1 MPGSMLLVIIFLI
14 LLFHYLFFLNNILKG
29 LKHLNPCALN
39 KIPDEL
45 ISIVIPFRNE
55 SENIL
60 KCLEGISSQNYPNEK
75 YEAIFVNDFSDDDS
89 FEKIIN
95 AEKPSNIKILSV
107 PEDYSINAHKK
118 RAVRFGIE
126 NSAGEIIVTTDAD
139 CFHGKEWLNTLLKCM
154 DEKTG
159 LVSGPVEF
167 IESRSFFGNLQKLEF
182 AGLVLAGAGLIGINR
197 PTICNAANIAYRRK
211 AFKLVNG
218 FNDQMN
224 LSSGDDELLMQKIRK
239 ETDYCVKF
247 CFDKKAIVKT
257 QPNKNIKQF
266 YNQRK
271 RWASKGLFYADKFL
285 VVKLILIFLFYLS
298 LPVEF
303 VFTFFKPQL
312 FLPVFLLSI
321 TLKFY
326 FEFNIMKKGIRF
338 LFKEE
343 LLKCFIT
350 AEFIHIFYIII
361 AGISGLVGNFSWKG
375 RKVKR

>member
-1 MPGSMLLVIIFLI
+1 MLLIIIFLF
-14 LLFHYLFFLNNILKG
+14 LLLHYLFFLNNILKG
-29 LKHLNPCALN
+29 LRHLNPCTQN
-39 KIPDEL
+39 KIPDEF
-45 ISIVIPFRNE
+45 ISIIIPFRNE

-60 KCLEGISSQNYPNEK
+60 KCLEGISAQNYPRDK
-75 YEAIFVNDFSDDDS
+75 YEVIFINDFSEDDS

-95 AEKPSNIKILSV
+95 SERPKNIKVLDV

-126 NSAGEIIVTTDAD
+126 NSTGGIIVATDAD
-139 CFHGKEWLNTLLKCM
+139 CFHGKDWLNTLLKCM

-159 LVSGPVEF
+159 FVSGPVEF
-167 IESRSFFGNLQKLEF
+167 IDTGSFFGNLQKLEF
-182 AGLVLAGAGLIGINR
+182 AGLVLTGAGLIGINK

-211 AFKLVNG
+211 AFEAVKG

-247 CFDKKAIVKT
+247 CINKKAIVKT
-257 QPNKNIKQF
+257 QPNKNVKQF

-285 VVKLILIFLFYLS
+285 VVKLIMIFLFYLS

-303 VFTFFKPQL
+303 VLSFFKPQL
-312 FLPVFLLSI
+312 FLPVLLLSI
-321 TLKFY
+321 TLKIY
-326 FEFNIMKKGIRF
+326 FEFNIMKKGIGF
-338 LFKEE
+338 LFKED
-343 LLKCFIT
+343 LLKYFIT
-350 AEFIHIFYIII
+350 GEFIHIFYIII
-361 AGISGLVGNFSWKG
+361 AGISGLSGNFAWKG
-375 RKVKR
+375 RRVKR